1 VGVGSGLGAV
11 RLGTE
16 HSVLSTQKREFMI
29 SEARKVGYGID
40 RRSFLRSA
48 VIASA
53 IAVTSEW
60 ELNRALAAEL
70 IRLPTPS
77 DPGRYFPT
85 QNETRRDIRH
95 FAPVKVS
102 RNRIIREVVGLRPYR
117 SEGFVVEAEQF
128 GNKLLVHNYGHGGA
142 GVTLSWGT
150 ASQAVDLRKDFM
162 QTRPLQTRAASA
174 RRSRTRAQH
183 FAVLGCGV
191 NGLTTARLLQ
201 RRFQNGPGTVTIYA
215 KDLPPETTSNIAGAF
230 WYPSSVFDP
239 QKVTSKFSEQFQLAC
254 QISHRAFQTL
264 VGTEYGVRWT
274 DTYELMRNEA
284 SLSRELLGGGNL
296 YPQTETYRDAQ
307 QYFGFPYVRQF
318 STMMIEPHVYL
329 NALLRDF
336 YVAGGKVVVKEFRSR
351 EEIARITEPVIF
363 NCTGLGAR
371 ALFNDQRLIP
381 VRGQLEVLLP
391 QPEVDYCYLSG
402 SSYMF
407 PRRDGI
413 ILGGTWDH
421 EDWSLEPNAE
431 QTTEILEAHSEIM
444 KTVVRSQ

>member
-1 VGVGSGLGAV
+1 
-11 RLGTE
+11 
-16 HSVLSTQKREFMI
+16 MI
-29 SEARKVGYGID
+29 SEARKVGYEID
-40 RRSFLRSA
+40 RRRFLRSA
-48 VIASA
+48 LIASA
-53 IAVTSEW
+53 IAMTSDQW
-60 ELNRALAAEL
+60 ELNRALAAVL
-70 IRLPTPS
+70 IRFPTPIS
-77 DPGRYFPT
+77 PGRCFPARS
-85 QNETRRDIRH
+85 EIRREVRH

-117 SEGFVVEAEQF
+117 SEGFVVEAERF

-150 ASQAVDLRKDFM
+150 ASLAVDLARDFM

-174 RRSRTRAQH
+174 RSRTRAQH

-191 NGLTTARLLQ
+191 NGLATACLLQ

-215 KDLPPETTSNIAGAF
+215 KDLPPETTSNIAGAH

-239 QKVTSKFSEQFQLAC
+239 QKVTSKFSDQFQLAC
-254 QISHRAFQTL
+254 QISHKAFQTL

-274 DTYELMRNEA
+274 ETYELMRDEA

-296 YPQTETYRDAQ
+296 YPQTETYRDPQ
-307 QYFGFPYVRQF
+307 QYFGFPFVRQF

-329 NALLRDF
+329 SALLRDF
-336 YVAGGKVVVKEFRSR
+336 YIAGGKVVVKEFRSR
-351 EEIARITEPVIF
+351 EEIGRIAEPVVF

-371 ALFNDQRLIP
+371 VLFNDERLIP

-444 KTVVRSQ
+444 KRVGSSQ